1 MLDTQ
6 FSSQLSGLS
15 TAVSQPAQVGVT
27 QLGTLQTA
35 LSLGSGPA
43 RVTSFYSG
51 LVGPAGPA
59 GPVGPVGPAGPA
71 AEVFEYSPPTAQA
84 EWVLNHNFGRLPVVQ
99 VLSPGGFEVEAEVAH
114 VSLNQARVY
123 FNQPQQGTAIAR

>member
-15 TAVSQPAQVGVT
+15 TAVSQPAQVGTT
-27 QLGTLQTA
+27 QLGVLQTA
-35 LSLGSGPA
+35 LSLGQGLIV
-43 RVTSFYSG
+43 VTSFYSG
-51 LVGPAGPA
+51 LTGPAGPA
-59 GPVGPVGPAGPA
+59 GPAGQGS
-71 AEVFEYSPPTAQA
+71 EVFEYSPPTAQA

-114 VSLNQARVY
+114 VSTNQARVY

>member
-15 TAVSQPAQVGVT
+15 TAVSQPAQVGAT
-27 QLGTLQTA
+27 QLGVLQTA
-35 LSLGSGPA
+35 LSLGSGSLA
-43 RVTSFYSG
+43 VTSFYSG
-51 LVGPAGPA
+51 LVGPPGP
-59 GPVGPVGPAGPA
+59 G
-71 AEVFEYSPPTAQA
+71 AEVFEYSPPTAQT

-114 VSLNQARVY
+114 VSTNQARVY

>member
-1 MLDTQ
+1 MLDTT
-6 FSSQLSGLS
+6 FSTALSGLS
-15 TAVSQPAQVGVT
+15 TQITQPSVISATV
-27 QLGTLQTA
+27 LGTLSTSLQT
-35 LSLGSGPA
+35 GHGPSV
-43 RVTSFYSG
+43 VTSFYSG

-59 GPVGPVGPAGPA
+59 GPVGPAGPG

-84 EWVLNHNFGRLPVVQ
+84 EWVLNHNFGRRPVVQ

-114 VSLNQARVY
+114 VSTNQARVY

>member
-1 MLDTQ
+1 M
-6 FSSQLSGLS
+6 
-15 TAVSQPAQVGVT
+15 T

-59 GPVGPVGPAGPA
+59 GPAGPV

-114 VSLNQARVY
+114 VSMNQARVY

>member
-15 TAVSQPAQVGVT
+15 TAVSQPAQVGAT
-27 QLGTLQTA
+27 QLGVLQTA
-35 LSLGSGPA
+35 LSLGSGSLA
-43 RVTSFYSG
+43 VTSFYSG
-51 LVGPAGPA
+51 LVGPPGPP
-59 GPVGPVGPAGPA
+59 GPG

-114 VSLNQARVY
+114 VSTNQARVY

>member
-15 TAVSQPAQVGVT
+15 TAVSQPAQVGAT
-27 QLGTLQTA
+27 QLGALQTA
-35 LSLGSGPA
+35 LSLGSGSLA
-43 RVTSFYSG
+43 VTSFYSG
-51 LVGPAGPA
+51 LVGPPGPAGPA
-59 GPVGPVGPAGPA
+59 GPG

-114 VSLNQARVY
+114 VSTNQARVY

>member
-15 TAVSQPAQVGVT
+15 TAVSQPAQVGAT
-27 QLGTLQTA
+27 QLGVLQTA
-35 LSLGSGPA
+35 LSLGSGSLA
-43 RVTSFYSG
+43 VTSFYSG
-51 LVGPAGPA
+51 LVGPPGPP
-59 GPVGPVGPAGPA
+59 GPPGPG

-114 VSLNQARVY
+114 ISTNQARVY

>member
-59 GPVGPVGPAGPA
+59 GPAGPV

>member
-59 GPVGPVGPAGPA
+59 GPAGPV

-114 VSLNQARVY
+114 VSMNQARVY

>member
-59 GPVGPVGPAGPA
+59 GPAGPG

>member
-15 TAVSQPAQVGVT
+15 TAVSQPAQVGAT
-27 QLGTLQTA
+27 QLGVLQTA
-35 LSLGSGPA
+35 LSLGSGSLA
-43 RVTSFYSG
+43 VTSFYSG
-51 LVGPAGPA
+51 LVGPPGPP
-59 GPVGPVGPAGPA
+59 GPPGPG

-114 VSLNQARVY
+114 VSTNQARVY

>member
-15 TAVSQPAQVGVT
+15 TAVSQPAQVGAT
-27 QLGTLQTA
+27 QLGVLQTA
-35 LSLGSGPA
+35 LSLGSGSLA
-43 RVTSFYSG
+43 VTSFYSG
-51 LVGPAGPA
+51 LVGPPGPP
-59 GPVGPVGPAGPA
+59 GPG
-71 AEVFEYSPPTAQA
+71 AEVFEYSPPAAQA

>member
-15 TAVSQPAQVGVT
+15 TAVSQPAQVGMT

-59 GPVGPVGPAGPA
+59 GPAGPV

>member
-15 TAVSQPAQVGVT
+15 TAVRQPARVGAT
-27 QLGTLQTA
+27 QLGVLQTA
-35 LSLGSGPA
+35 LSLGSGSLA
-43 RVTSFYSG
+43 VTLFYSG
-51 LVGPAGPA
+51 LVGPSGPP
-59 GPVGPVGPAGPA
+59 GPG
-71 AEVFEYSPPTAQA
+71 AEVFEYSPPTAQT

-114 VSLNQARVY
+114 VSTNQARVY

>member
-15 TAVSQPAQVGVT
+15 TAVSQPAQVGAT
-27 QLGTLQTA
+27 QLGVLQTA
-35 LSLGSGPA
+35 LSLGSGSLV
-43 RVTSFYSG
+43 VTSFYSG
-51 LVGPAGPA
+51 LVGPPGPP
-59 GPVGPVGPAGPA
+59 GPG
-71 AEVFEYSPPTAQA
+71 AEVFEYSPPTAQT

-114 VSLNQARVY
+114 VSTNQARVY

>member
-1 MLDTQ
+1 VLDTQ
-6 FSSQLSGLS
+6 FSSQLSGLA
-15 TAVSQPAQVGVT
+15 TTVSQPAGVGTT
-27 QLGTLQTA
+27 QLGVLQTA

-43 RVTSFYSG
+43 VVTSFYSG

-59 GPVGPVGPAGPA
+59 GPAGPG
-71 AEVFEYSPPTAQA
+71 AEVFEYSPPMAQA
-84 EWVLNHNFGRLPVVQ
+84 EWVLNHNFGRRPVVQ

-114 VSLNQARVY
+114 VSTNQARVY